1 MSVKRAPSHLN
12 AAPSTPF
19 NLSRNLPY
27 NHVHLPPPFTAPS
40 TTAFNTSSDQPRFIS
55 NSHDHAL
62 HGQKTWQMWAV
73 EVVVVVVGVVGVVV
87 GVAWLLLT
95 RSMLC
100 V

>member
-1 MSVKRAPSHLN
+1 MRCMG
-12 AAPSTPF
+12 
-19 NLSRNLPY
+19 R
-27 NHVHLPPPFTAPS
+27 
-40 TTAFNTSSDQPRFIS
+40 
-55 NSHDHAL
+55 
-62 HGQKTWQMWAV
+62 KTWQMWAV